1 MVFMLTPLGAS
12 SVIFANSIVGKAYMT
27 GRWRLSNPDGAPGN
41 PVFENDCK
49 AQLNEAEWSPLLV
62 AGLLCSHVH
71 GNKAPAVAAT
81 LCATA
86 SVWYLWSR
94 ILLVAKNGTPVV
106 VVGGIARYIGG
117 TLLALQLIK
126 ALKT

>member
-1 MVFMLTPLGAS
+1 M
-12 SVIFANSIVGKAYMT
+12 
-27 GRWRLSNPDGAPGN
+27 
-41 PVFENDCK
+41 
-49 AQLNEAEWSPLLV
+49 

-126 ALKT
+126 ALN